1 MVSQLTKGLRAGIGF
16 LTTIPMSLGP
26 DDFFCFTERIYIFI
40 IVGVL
45 AGAILGVSGYLL
57 QIFLPGTI
65 VPVLVI
71 ACIYLLTGINH
82 LDGLSDLGD
91 GVIANGSREKKV
103 AAMKDVHSG
112 AGGILFIGMNLL
124 LLYSIISLFTN
135 MGLILL
141 FPLFVAEICA
151 KVAITTV
158 ASFGRSAHEGMG
170 ALVINGA
177 KKEHYF
183 LGILLAVAVTFLAM
197 AFWALST
204 SSYDGITLYGLF
216 LILQRAFTMGILG
229 LLAVISAMLVG
240 LAFISIGDRHFGG
253 VSGDVMG
260 ASNETAR
267 LVALFLMGVLLWMR
281 L

>member
-1 MVSQLTKGLRAGIGF
+1 MESQFTKGLRAGIGF
-16 LTTIPMSLGP
+16 LTTIPMRLGP

-40 IVGVL
+40 IVGML

-57 QIFLPGTI
+57 QIFLPATI

-91 GVIANGSREKKV
+91 GVIANGPREKKV
-103 AAMKDVHSG
+103 AAMKDVHAG

-158 ASFGRSAHEGMG
+158 ASFGKSAHEGMG
-170 ALVINGA
+170 SIVINGA

-183 LGILLAVAVTFLAM
+183 LGILLAIAAAFLAM
-197 AFWALST
+197 AFWTLST
-204 SSYDGITLYGLF
+204 SSYNGITLDGLF
-216 LILQRAFTMGILG
+216 LILLRAFTMGILG
-229 LLAVISAMLVG
+229 LLAVISALLVG

-260 ASNETAR
+260 ASNEAAR
-267 LVALFLMGVLLWMR
+267 IVALFLMGVLLWMR
-281 L
+281 